1 MALGSAVDG
10 SKWIGRSVDRL
21 SNREVVL
28 LAGQWIALEIYTPAT
43 LPLRRIEALGA
54 SAEDCMRQLTERGLD
69 PRQFEFVLLK
79 PLP

>member
-1 MALGSAVDG
+1 MASGSAVDG
-10 SKWIGRSVDRL
+10 RRWIGRSVDRL
-21 SNREVVL
+21 SNREVAL

-43 LPLRRIEALGA
+43 LPLRRIEALGG
-54 SAEDCMRQLTERGLD
+54 SAEECLRQLAERGLD